1 MCLRIKSITA
11 DSFKPNWA
19 SIASNAV
26 RSSQAISIMREIVA
40 SPGVEAS
47 LTRRFLECVIS
58 RDDISSRR
66 SIGAEIASIK
76 ATHLIEQTL

>member
-1 MCLRIKSITA
+1 MCWRIKSITA

-26 RSSQAISIMREIVA
+26 RSSQAISIMREMVA
-40 SPGVEAS
+40 SPRVEAS
-47 LTRRFLECVIS
+47 LARRFLECAIS
-58 RDDISSRR
+58 HDDISSSR
-66 SIGAEIASIK
+66 STGTEIVSIK